1 MRQSEREADQFNRVL
16 RGGVSHPF
24 PLPSAPLGIS
34 RRWTFTLPV
43 QATADELRTAS
54 EPCCAGTGDC
64 AGGSAVVGLDL
75 DAGLN
80 AATVPCDPSAES
92 AARSTLV

>member
-1 MRQSEREADQFNRVL
+1 
-16 RGGVSHPF
+16 
-24 PLPSAPLGIS
+24 
-34 RRWTFTLPV
+34 
-43 QATADELRTAS
+43 
-54 EPCCAGTGDC
+54 
-64 AGGSAVVGLDL
+64 VVGLDL